1 MFNRLTRRQWMK
13 TAVVTAAG
21 AAGFARLA
29 GAEESAKPGAAAAPT
44 AAKESP
50 LFPFY
55 AQDTGL
61 RGPDVPTIEAK
72 VELLKKLGYTGVD
85 FGLGDQLPKQLE
97 QLGQH
102 GLQLWAVY
110 VLPTLEGGLPAGL
123 EESVKLMKGRPTRI
137 ELAIGSKQFKPS
149 DPAGDAKAVEML
161 KRASD
166 MAADTGPVISV
177 YPHRGSWT
185 ERVDD
190 GVRLA
195 REVGRKNVG
204 TNFNLVHWKWL
215 PQTKPLEALLT
226 EALPHL
232 MTVTINGMAGDKIVT
247 LDEGDYDVT
256 EFMATVKKVGYRGPV
271 GFQGYGIKGNSEE
284 ILSRTMK
291 KWREILAKI
300 SG

>member
-1 MFNRLTRRQWMK
+1 MFDPRTRREWMK
-13 TAVVTAAG
+13 AAIAAVAG
-21 AAGFARLA
+21 AAFGRPAWA
-29 GAEESAKPGAAAAPT
+29 AETPQAT
-44 AAKESP
+44 AAKEPP

-55 AQDTGL
+55 AMDTAL
-61 RGPDVPTIEAK
+61 RGPDVPTVEAQ
-72 VELLKKLGYTGVD
+72 VALVKKLGYTGVD
-85 FGLGDQLPKQLE
+85 FGLGPKLPQQLE
-97 QLGQH
+97 QLDKQ

-110 VLPTLEGGLPAGL
+110 LTPSLEAGLPPNL

-137 ELAIGSKQFKPS
+137 ELAIASKQFKPS
-149 DPAGDAKAVEML
+149 DAAGDAKAVEML

-195 REVGRKNVG
+195 RQAGRKNVG

-232 MTVTINGMAGDKIVT
+232 MTVTINGMAGAKIVS

>member
-1 MFNRLTRRQWMK
+1 MFHRQTRRDWMK
-13 TAVVTAAG
+13 TAIVTAAG
-21 AAGFARLA
+21 AAGLA
-29 GAEESAKPGAAAAPT
+29 GTVGAQESAKPGAASAPAGAT
-44 AAKESP
+44 ETP

-55 AQDTGL
+55 AMDTGL
-61 RGPDVPTIEAK
+61 HGPDVPTIEAQ
-72 VELLKKLGYTGVD
+72 VALVKKLGYTGID
-85 FGLGDQLPKQLE
+85 FGLGAQLPKQLE
-97 QLGQH
+97 QLDKH

-110 VLPTLEGGLPAGL
+110 LMPSLEGGLPAGL

-137 ELAIGSKQFKPS
+137 ELAIGSKQVKCS

-195 REVGRKNVG
+195 RQVGRKNVG

-215 PQTKPLEALLT
+215 PQTKSLEALLA

-232 MTVTINGMAGDKIVT
+232 MTVTINGMAGDKIVP

-256 EFMATVKKVGYRGPV
+256 EFMATVKKAGYRGPV

-291 KWREILAKI
+291 KWREILTKV

>member
-1 MFNRLTRRQWMK
+1 MFDHQTRREWMK
-13 TAVVTAAG
+13 TALVAAAG
-21 AAGFARLA
+21 AAGLARGA
-29 GAEESAKPGAAAAPT
+29 GAEESAKPGAAAA
-44 AAKESP
+44 KESP

-55 AQDTGL
+55 AMDTGL
-61 RGPDVPTIEAK
+61 RGPDVPSIEAG

-85 FGLGDQLPKQLE
+85 FGLGGQLPKQLE
-97 QLGQH
+97 LLDKH

-110 VLPTLEGGLPAGL
+110 VSPSLEGGLPANL

-137 ELAIGSKQFKPS
+137 ELAIGSKQVKCS

-195 REVGRKNVG
+195 RQVGRKNVG

-215 PQTKPLEALLT
+215 TQTKSLEALLT

-232 MTVTINGMAGDKIVT
+232 MTVTINGMAGSAIVP

-256 EFMATVKKVGYRGPV
+256 EFMATVKRVGYRGPV

-291 KWREILAKI
+291 KWREIMAKI
-300 SG
+300 AG

>member
-1 MFNRLTRRQWMK
+1 MK
-13 TAVVTAAG
+13 AALVTAAG
-21 AAGFARLA
+21 AAGLGRLA
-29 GAEESAKPGAAAAPT
+29 SAAETTQAT
-44 AAKESP
+44 AAKDATP
-50 LFPFY
+50 FPFY
-55 AQDTGL
+55 AMDTAL
-61 RGPDVPTIEAK
+61 RGPDVPTIEAQ
-72 VELLKKLGYTGVD
+72 VSLLKKLGYTGAD

-110 VLPTLEGGLPAGL
+110 LTPSLEAGLPASL
-123 EESVKLMKGRPTRI
+123 EESIKLMKGRPTRI
-137 ELAIGSKQFKPS
+137 ELAIGSKQVKCS

-177 YPHRGSWT
+177 YPHRNSWT

-195 REVGRKNVG
+195 KLVGRKNVG

-215 PQTKPLEALLT
+215 PQTKSLEALLT

-232 MTVTINGMAGDKIVT
+232 MTVTINGMAGDKIVP

-271 GFQGYGIKGNSEE
+271 GFQGYSIKGNSEE

-291 KWREILAKI
+291 KWREIMAKI

>member
-1 MFNRLTRRQWMK
+1 MFHHQTRRDWMK
-13 TAVVTAAG
+13 TAIVTAAG
-21 AAGFARLA
+21 AAGLA
-29 GAEESAKPGAAAAPT
+29 GTVGAQESAKPGAASAPARAAET
-44 AAKESP
+44 P
-50 LFPFY
+50 LFPVY
-55 AQDTGL
+55 ALDTGR
-61 RGPDVPTIEAK
+61 RGPDVPTIEAQ
-72 VELLKKLGYTGVD
+72 VALVKKLGYTGID
-85 FGLGDQLPKQLE
+85 FGLGAQLPKQLE

-110 VLPTLEGGLPAGL
+110 LMPSLEGGLPAGL
-123 EESVKLMKGRPTRI
+123 EESVRLMKGRPTRI
-137 ELAIGSKQFKPS
+137 ELAIGSKQVKCS
-149 DPAGDAKAVEML
+149 DPAGDAKAVEMI

-195 REVGRKNVG
+195 RQVGRKNVG

-215 PQTKPLEALLT
+215 PQTKSLEALLT

-232 MTVTINGMAGDKIVT
+232 MTVTINGMAGDKIVP

-256 EFMATVKKVGYRGPV
+256 EFMATVKKAGYRGPV

-291 KWREILAKI
+291 KWREIMAKI
-300 SG
+300 SA

>member
-1 MFNRLTRRQWMK
+1 M
-13 TAVVTAAG
+13 
-21 AAGFARLA
+21 
-29 GAEESAKPGAAAAPT
+29 
-44 AAKESP
+44 
-50 LFPFY
+50 
-55 AQDTGL
+55 DTGL
-61 RGPDVPTIEAK
+61 RGPDVPTIEAQ
-72 VELLKKLGYTGVD
+72 VALVKKLGYTGVD
-85 FGLGDQLPKQLE
+85 FGLGGQLPRQLE

-110 VLPTLEGGLPAGL
+110 VSPSLEGGLPAGL
-123 EESVKLMKGRPTRI
+123 EESIKLMKGRPTRI
-137 ELAIGSKQFKPS
+137 ELAIGSKEFKCS

-190 GVRLA
+190 GIRLA
-195 REVGRKNVG
+195 KQVGRKNVG
-204 TNFNLVHWKWL
+204 ANFNLVHWKWL
-215 PQTKPLEALLT
+215 PQTKSLEALLA

-232 MTVTINGMAGDKIVT
+232 MTVTINGMAGNTIVP

-271 GFQGYGIKGNSEE
+271 GFQGYGIKGNSED

-291 KWREILAKI
+291 KWREIMAKI
-300 SG
+300 SA

>member
-1 MFNRLTRRQWMK
+1 MFEPLTRRQWMK
-13 TAVVTAAG
+13 TALVTVAG
-21 AAGFARLA
+21 AAGLTKAA
-29 GAEESAKPGAAAAPT
+29 YAAEASAAAA
-44 AAKESP
+44 KEAP

-55 AQDTGL
+55 AMDTGL
-61 RGPDVPTIEAK
+61 RGPDVPTVEAQ
-72 VELLKKLGYTGVD
+72 VALVKKLGYTGID
-85 FGLGDQLPKQLE
+85 FGLGPKLPQQLE
-97 QLGQH
+97 QLDKQ

-110 VLPTLEGGLPAGL
+110 LTPSLEAGLPANL
-123 EESVKLMKGRPTRI
+123 EESIKLMKGRPTRI

-149 DPAGDAKAVEML
+149 DAAGDAKAVEML

-166 MAADTGPVISV
+166 MVADTGPVISV
-177 YPHRGSWT
+177 YPHRNSWT

-195 REVGRKNVG
+195 RQVGRKNVG

-215 PQTKPLEALLT
+215 PQTKSLEALLA
-226 EALPHL
+226 EAMPHL
-232 MTVTINGMAGDKIVT
+232 MAVTINGMAGAQIVP

-291 KWREILAKI
+291 KWREIMAKI
-300 SG
+300 SA